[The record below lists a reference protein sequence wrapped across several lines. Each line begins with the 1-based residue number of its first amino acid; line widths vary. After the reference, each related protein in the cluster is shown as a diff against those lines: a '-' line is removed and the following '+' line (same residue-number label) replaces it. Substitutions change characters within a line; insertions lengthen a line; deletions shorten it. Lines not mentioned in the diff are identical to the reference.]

1 MTWSKMRLNVK
12 ERGPIIQIDP
22 NVTQHQKSK
31 REMNLINFD
40 DQEHSKVLILEK
52 DANWM
57 VIA

>member
-1 MTWSKMRLNVK
+1 VPWDRNVEQKLMTWSKMRLNVK

-40 DQEHSKVLILEK
+40 D
-52 DANWM
+52 
-57 VIA
+57 